1 MKKELKKEFV
11 KALSKDWKQ
20 FDSGLKKTWKKRE
33 IKVQR
38 EKGDKREIKVQ
49 IEKGNKSPKWKGR

>member
-33 IKVQR
+33 IKVQID
-38 EKGDKREIKVQ
+38 KGK
-49 IEKGNKSPKWKGR
+49 KSP